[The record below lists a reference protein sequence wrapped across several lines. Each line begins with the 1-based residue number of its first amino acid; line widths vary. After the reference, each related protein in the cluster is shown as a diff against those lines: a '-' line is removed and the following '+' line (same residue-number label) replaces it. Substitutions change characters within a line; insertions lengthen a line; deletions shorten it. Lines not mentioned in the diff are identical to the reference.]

1 MCVYISM
8 YMYVYLCICIIY
20 IHIYYLYIY
29 IYIYIYI
36 YVYIWLY
43 IYIYIYMFVCVYIMN
58 KSDRKIYFILL
69 FHFRVNALRTML
81 VPLCLFIRHP
91 LSKFTLRSCR
101 GNAINIF
108 VCHRC
113 FYLYSCFYIIW
124 NKCSS

>member
-1 MCVYISM
+1 
-8 YMYVYLCICIIY
+8 MYVYLCICIIY

-29 IYIYIYI
+29 IHIYIYIYVLYIYIYI
-36 YVYIWLY
+36 YIYIC
-43 IYIYIYMFVCVYIMN
+43 IYIYMFVCVYIMN

>member
-1 MCVYISM
+1 MFV
-8 YMYVYLCICIIY
+8 
-20 IHIYYLYIY
+20 
-29 IYIYIYI
+29 
-36 YVYIWLY
+36 
-43 IYIYIYMFVCVYIMN
+43 YIYIYMFVCVYIMN
-58 KSDRKIYFILL
+58 KSDRKIHFILL

-81 VPLCLFIRHP
+81 VPLCLFILHP

>member
-29 IYIYIYI
+29 IHIYIYI
-36 YVYIWLY
+36 CLY

-91 LSKFTLRSCR
+91 LSKFTLRSCT

>member
-1 MCVYISM
+1 
-8 YMYVYLCICIIY
+8 
-20 IHIYYLYIY
+20 
-29 IYIYIYI
+29 
-36 YVYIWLY
+36 
-43 IYIYIYMFVCVYIMN
+43 MFVCVYIMN

>member
-8 YMYVYLCICIIY
+8 YMCVYLCICIIY
-20 IHIYYLYIY
+20 IHIYFLYIY
-29 IYIYIYI
+29 TYIYI
-36 YVYIWLY
+36 YVCIY

>member
-1 MCVYISM
+1 MFVYI
-8 YMYVYLCICIIY
+8 YII
-20 IHIYYLYIY
+20 YIY

-36 YVYIWLY
+36 F
-43 IYIYIYMFVCVYIMN
+43 IYICLCVYIVMN
-58 KSDRKIYFILL
+58 KTDRKTSFILT
-69 FHFRVNALRTML
+69 FHFRVNALRSML

-101 GNAINIF
+101 VNAMNIF